1 MQSLGTLRL
10 RSTLSNIACPII
22 YRNSLGFKH
31 CNSMH
36 AYKPESQRVPQEYRQ
51 LSLSRLELKRSH
63 DRQKLAGGL
72 RGGIDATGHA
82 LKVIDVHT
90 VYSAQP
96 IYTLSRAIASS
107 SKVKKLRIGK

>member
-1 MQSLGTLRL
+1 M
-10 RSTLSNIACPII
+10 SNT
-22 YRNSLGFKH
+22 LGFKH

-51 LSLSRLELKRSH
+51 LELKRSH

-72 RGGIDATGHA
+72 SGRIDTTVHA
-82 LKVIDVHT
+82 LRVIDVHT

-96 IYTLSRAIASS
+96 IYTLSHAIASS
-107 SKVKKLRIGK
+107 GKVKNP

>member
-1 MQSLGTLRL
+1 
-10 RSTLSNIACPII
+10 
-22 YRNSLGFKH
+22 
-31 CNSMH
+31 MH
-36 AYKPESQRVPQEYRQ
+36 IYKPESQRVPQEYRK

-72 RGGIDATGHA
+72 RGGIDATGYA

-90 VYSAQP
+90 IYSAQP

-107 SKVKKLRIGK
+107 GKVKRLRIGK